1 MTRYGKIYVR
11 KNENEQEVIVV
22 DIPNHFDFWFPFG
35 TPNTEYI
42 LSYGY
47 KIGNME
53 FLKDIE
59 NLDNQIVEGRL
70 KHYYNEDLKY
80 VSEFFIERLLTVEE
94 YKQENYLDV

>member
-22 DIPNHFDFWFPFG
+22 DVPLTIDFFFPFG
-35 TPNTEYI
+35 TPNTEHI
-42 LSYGY
+42 LSKGY
-47 KIGNME
+47 KIGNMK

-59 NLDNQIVEGRL
+59 NFDNQIVEGKL
-70 KHYYNEDLKY
+70 KHYHNKDYKY
-80 VSEFFIERLLTVEE
+80 VSEFFIERLLTIDE